1 MIDDRVPHPALGA
14 GYPRACQ
21 VLQTLSKLGHKV
33 WFLPSI
39 VTETQREASP
49 TLPERCKYIPQGGDE
64 GIIRY
69 VSSHPHRFD
78 AIWISRPHNMA
89 LLARYLPED
98 HPVWTQ
104 YPLVIYDAEAIFA
117 LRTQKMREFYP
128 QIRAG
133 RPLSAELGLADT
145 ADAVVAVNDTE
156 GQYFAKRGHRTFR
169 LAAACEAKPG
179 STPFAERQGL
189 LFVGS
194 LREHPGPNADAI
206 VWFCNEVVP
215 RIQDGLTEKLVLTIA
230 GDVMPHIKDQL
241 ASRGADV
248 LGRVADLSTLYDRH
262 RVFVAPHRFAAG
274 IPYKIIEASAFGLP
288 SVASSLLADQLGWRD
303 RKGILTAQTGSAS
316 EFAKACITLYEQK
329 GLWETLRRNAVAAV
343 EHDFSAGQL
352 QNALCELLKTKRA

>member
-1 MIDDRVPHPALGA
+1 VRILMIDDRVPHPALGA

-145 ADAVVAVNDTE
+145 ADAVVAV
-156 GQYFAKRGHRTFR
+156 
-169 LAAACEAKPG
+169 
-179 STPFAERQGL
+179 
-189 LFVGS
+189 
-194 LREHPGPNADAI
+194 
-206 VWFCNEVVP
+206 
-215 RIQDGLTEKLVLTIA
+215 
-230 GDVMPHIKDQL
+230 PHIKDQL